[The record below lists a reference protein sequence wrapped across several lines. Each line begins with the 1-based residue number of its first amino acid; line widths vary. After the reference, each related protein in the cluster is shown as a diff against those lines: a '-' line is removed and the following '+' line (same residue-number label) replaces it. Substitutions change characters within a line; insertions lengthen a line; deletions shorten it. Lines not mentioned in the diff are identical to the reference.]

1 MIMMGVEFMKDVPFR
16 EVYIHALV
24 RDADRQ
30 KMSKTR
36 GNVIDPLQITEQYG
50 TDAVRFALAIQAAPG
65 TDIALSEDR
74 IRSYRAFAN
83 KIWNAAR
90 FIFMK
95 GSEYAGRPPAIAT
108 LEDRWMFSRLETVAG
123 QMNVAL
129 GAYRF
134 HEAAH
139 LVYHFFW
146 HEFCDWHI
154 ELKKL
159 DTSEASRQNLLAA
172 FERALRLLHPFMPFI
187 TEELWQR
194 LMAGSKVVAA
204 ATPRSKVEEAG
215 TQGSKPEGSGSSVE
229 KSESEEA
236 ERPWTLDPEPWTSIA
251 LQPFPQADTGW
262 GDAEAER
269 RMAALQEAVVS
280 IRNIRA
286 ETKIDPKQR
295 VPAEF
300 YSADAGLRALAEQFR
315 PAFERLAGVSHL
327 ALLDQPPGKDGGA
340 LRHTLEFDVKV
351 PVAGAVDVHAERQR
365 LQKDLD
371 GLRRH
376 QESLARQ
383 LESPSFRERAPRHV
397 VEAAGQKLKENL
409 AQQKKIEETLASL

>member
-1 MIMMGVEFMKDVPFR
+1 MVTGFDILFFWVARMIMMGVEFMKDVPFR

-24 RDADRQ
+24 RDAERQ

-95 GSEYAGRPPAIAT
+95 GSEYAGRPPAIAA

-123 QMNVAL
+123 QINTAL

-146 HEFCDWHI
+146 HEFCDWYI

-159 DTSEASRQNLLAA
+159 DTSEPSRQNLLAA

-194 LMAGSKVVAA
+194 LMAGSKVQG
-204 ATPRSKVEEAG
+204 PRSKVETA
-215 TQGSKPEGSGSSVE
+215 EGSGPE
-229 KSESEEA
+229 G
-236 ERPWTLDPEPWTSIA
+236 PGTLDLGPWTSIA
-251 LQPFPQADTGW
+251 LQPFPQADAGW
-262 GDAEAER
+262 GDPEAER
-269 RMAALQEAVVS
+269 RMAVLQEAVVS

-286 ETKIDPKQR
+286 EMKIDPKRR

-351 PVAGAVDVHAERQR
+351 SVAGAVDVSAERQR

-371 GLRRH
+371 GLRRQ

-383 LESPSFRERAPRHV
+383 LESPAFRERAPRHV
-397 VEAAGQKLKENL
+397 VEAAQQKLKENL